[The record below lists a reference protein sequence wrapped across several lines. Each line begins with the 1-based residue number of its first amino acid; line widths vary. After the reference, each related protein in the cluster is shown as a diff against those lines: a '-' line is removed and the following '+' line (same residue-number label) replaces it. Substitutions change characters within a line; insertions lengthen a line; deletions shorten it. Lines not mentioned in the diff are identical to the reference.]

1 MNKLVSILLGF
12 ITSVI
17 NILAGTAIFTFAIDP
32 SMLDR
37 FVLHIPL
44 FILKIADTVGTIGFL
59 TAIKRATTQQRS
71 EFRQSNAIH
80 LMVHDMV
87 DTLLPIRDL
96 FSQTSIQP
104 FDNLTKENSRLT
116 EGIDE
121 RGSRV
126 AEQLLRQ
133 HIQHLIGQ
141 CGWGKHLVVAEV
153 GDAV

>member
-96 FSQTSIQP
+96 F
-104 FDNLTKENSRLT
+104 
-116 EGIDE
+116 G
-121 RGSRV
+121 
-126 AEQLLRQ
+126 
-133 HIQHLIGQ
+133 
-141 CGWGKHLVVAEV
+141 
-153 GDAV
+153 